1 LKIKN
6 EVMINVA
13 QDTFF
18 RKKKLFNCNGKL
30 LDLSTPVIMGIL
42 NSTPDSFVT
51 ESRVVE
57 PDAALQKAEEM
68 LAEGALI
75 LDIGGQSTRPGADY
89 IEAETEWSRVEKV
102 LKAIRNRFPD
112 IVISIDTFHS
122 IVAERAIEEGV
133 DMINDISG
141 GTFDPGMIEVLAQNP
156 VAYILM
162 HTQGSPQT
170 MQLNTQ
176 YEDVVKDILKFF
188 VDHTKLLNHS
198 GIKDVI
204 IDPGFG
210 FGKTLE
216 QNYTILKNLS
226 LFNMTGHAIMVGFS
240 RKSMINKVLHTNPEN
255 ALNGTTVLN
264 TIALLKGADI
274 LRVHDVKEAVETI
287 RLTTFLG
294 L

>member
-1 LKIKN
+1 
-6 EVMINVA
+6 MINVA